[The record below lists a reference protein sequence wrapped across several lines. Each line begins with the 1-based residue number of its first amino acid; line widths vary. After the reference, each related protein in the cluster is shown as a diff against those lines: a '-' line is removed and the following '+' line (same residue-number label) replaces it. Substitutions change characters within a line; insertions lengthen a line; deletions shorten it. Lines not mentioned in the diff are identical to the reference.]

1 MNRKKLFKS
10 IVLVVGA
17 VAMPWRVKAN
27 ALVAPVG
34 DSLRS
39 AEALR
44 ASVPSPKMA
53 LVGTTPPSRS
63 VS

>member
-1 MNRKKLFKS
+1 MNRQELIRS
-10 IVLVVGA
+10 IGLVVGA

-39 AEALR
+39 AAALR

-63 VS
+63 IS